1 LAATSRSRKWRY
13 PQRRR
18 RRPSPDG
25 KGTLEICAASK
36 SATSSS
42 LRTKYAEALNCAF
55 LDENGKSQIMEM
67 GCYGI
72 GVSRIVGAAIEQ
84 GNDDKGIIL
93 PPAIA
98 RSQVCIVPMGYH
110 KSEAVKAASDQL
122 PI

>member
-1 LAATSRSRKWRY
+1 MARARWKSARHRSR
-13 PQRRR
+13 PHLPACAPST
-18 RRPSPDG
+18 PSP
-25 KGTLEICAASK
+25 E
-36 SATSSS
+36 
-42 LRTKYAEALNCAF
+42 LRF

-98 RSQVCIVPMGYH
+98 PFEVCIVPMGYH
-110 KSEAVKAASDQL
+110 KSDAVKAAADQL
-122 PI
+122 PN